1 MTGKE
6 WDNFYLSDP
15 KEYILKNNQKFLEWY
30 KQKQLE
36 GFSFYLS
43 IDDMQQMIYRIVEFY
58 EFKFHNNMLNDM
70 IRYPYKSEKYS
81 NSQNIADLLTIDEL
95 KYRLHHDYR
104 KFLDPV
110 YPQFITISRESED
123 VWASNKVFLR
133 IEDNGTINKYDLKK
147 LEERNLI
154 YSTYGVKTAE
164 DLYSKC
170 LRSSDSKLDYS
181 NLENVLYRRQIAIE
195 LRNKILELIPLA
207 IIYSGGPE
215 YGYIRAEHF
224 INTFNEEYDLN
235 MTTAKINEIANR
247 DYSKITLKLKTTS
260 SDEKELP
267 KRRIRVRMKKNNKK
281 VIGDN

>member
-1 MTGKE
+1 M
-6 WDNFYLSDP
+6 
-15 KEYILKNNQKFLEWY
+15 
-30 KQKQLE
+30 
-36 GFSFYLS
+36 
-43 IDDMQQMIYRIVEFY
+43 
-58 EFKFHNNMLNDM
+58 
-70 IRYPYKSEKYS
+70 
-81 NSQNIADLLTIDEL
+81 
-95 KYRLHHDYR
+95 
-104 KFLDPV
+104 

-267 KRRIRVRMKKNNKK
+267 KRRIRVRMKQNKNNKK
-281 VIGDN
+281 VIGDI